1 MATVVATGSLELAA
15 SPDKVWPLITDTDRT
30 NRLIGTNPVKFRPIE
45 AGTKS
50 SARFVG
56 ETSAGGFHLEYEEE
70 PFEWVE
76 NKSFSVLRRMRGGPI
91 TEYALHWTLEKLAN
105 GGTKATVKLE
115 LTPRFGA
122 LRPIVWWNA
131 RHFVSGLV
139 KLASEIDAHGRD
151 SAPSP
156 FLKPVSPVDEV
167 ALERAVAELASTGV
181 EASVVKGIG
190 SFVREAADADVI
202 RIRPYE
208 LAERLGTDRRDTL
221 IALLRGVPAG
231 LVELRWS
238 LVCPSCL
245 TGSQQVRALDEIS
258 TEGHCQFCDISF
270 ELDLDKAVEATFVA
284 HPAVRKAEDQLF
296 CIGGPSRTPH
306 VVAQATLDAAA
317 QKAIEAP
324 VLPGRYRF
332 FARGGATTPIEVD
345 AEAPA
350 AVDVTVD
357 DSGVHPAHIRV
368 APSGTL
374 HVSNRTSTALH
385 VKVERI
391 AFTSL
396 AATAHTVSNIA
407 EFRTLFSGDL
417 LKRGTPLKV
426 ARVAVLFSDLTGS
439 TALYSKVG
447 DAAAFRFVDDHFDVI
462 RASVEARDGIVVKTM
477 GDAVLTTFTDT
488 DACANA
494 AIDALERFEAFR
506 AAHTHGAH
514 VGLKLGMFTGPCYV
528 VTANGTLDY
537 FGQTVNVASRVQHLA
552 GSGEIVMLRTALDE
566 LDAKT
571 RAKLSERENLTARVK
586 GVDEPL
592 KLVRLGLAGAE
603 YIEDVGPMSIQRA

>member
-1 MATVVATGSLELAA
+1 MGTVVATGSLELAA
-15 SPDKVWPLITDTDRT
+15 SPEKVWPLITDTDRT
-30 NRLIGTNPVKFRPIE
+30 NRLIGTKPVRFRAIE
-45 AGTKS
+45 AGAKT

-56 ETSAGGFHLEYEEE
+56 ETSAGGFRLEYEEE

-91 TEYALHWTLEKLAN
+91 TSYSLQWTLEPLPN
-105 GGTKATVKLE
+105 GGTRASVKLE
-115 LTPRFGA
+115 LAPRFAA

-139 KLASEIDAHGRD
+139 GLASEIDAHVRHA
-151 SAPSP
+151 APSP
-156 FLKPVSPVDEV
+156 FLKPVSPVDDV
-167 ALERAVAELASTGV
+167 ALDRAIAELASTGV
-181 EASVVKGIG
+181 EKAVVTGLG
-190 SFVREAADADVI
+190 AFVREAADADVI

-208 LAERLGTDRRDTL
+208 LAERIGADRRDTL
-221 IALLRGVPAG
+221 VALLRGVPAG

-284 HPAVRKAEDQLF
+284 HPAVRKVEDQLF

-306 VVAQATLDAAA
+306 VVAQATLDAAT
-317 QKAIEAP
+317 QKSIEAP
-324 VLPGRYRF
+324 ALAGRYRF
-332 FARGGATTPIEVD
+332 FARGGATTPVEVD
-345 AEAPA
+345 AEAPN
-350 AVDVTVD
+350 AVEVTID
-357 DSGVHPAHIRV
+357 DGGVHPAHIRV
-368 APSGTL
+368 APSGALNVT
-374 HVSNRTSTALH
+374 NRTSSPLH
-385 VKVERI
+385 VKIERI

-396 AATAHTVSNIA
+396 AATAHAVSNIA

-462 RASVEARDGIVVKTM
+462 RAAVEHHGGIVVKTM
-477 GDAVLTTFTDT
+477 GDAVLATFTDT
-488 DACANA
+488 DACASA

-506 AAHTHGAH
+506 GAHAHGAH

-552 GSGEIVMLRTALDE
+552 ESGEIVMLRSALDE
-566 LDAKT
+566 IDPKT
-571 RAKLSERENLTARVK
+571 RGKLAERENLTARVK

-592 KLVRLGLAGAE
+592 KLVRLALAGAE
-603 YIEDVGPMSIQRA
+603 AIDAGPMSIQRA